1 MLAEQW
7 PEHWGPI
14 DARHDERKK
23 TRMVRAADG
32 QWFNS
37 DREFLD
43 EAEATIDT
51 AAIRRR
57 DPYYLAAGNIK
68 SARILSRGAR
78 RARGRG

>member
-14 DARHDERKK
+14 DAKPDKRQK
-23 TRMVRAADG
+23 TRMVRGADG

-37 DREFLD
+37 DREYLD
-43 EAEATIDT
+43 EASATIDT

-57 DPYYLAAGNIK
+57 DRYYLATGNIK
-68 SARILSRGAR
+68 SARLLSRGAR
-78 RARGRG
+78 RARGRW